1 MVCMNVYCLLAD
13 AEATDASGLTGQF
26 ARVSLKP
33 GAGTDAEEH
42 SWSSM
47 PLVAYQESQTDP
59 LIPHMPCYID
69 AEVQCSPILVDKETV
84 ITDCSVVSLI
94 AFISQVLFICR
105 LFPNWWPLAS
115 VLAFSALTLLVGH
128 ACKKT
133 ERWGAGMFICL
144 VWGADLEVGIRK
156 RASQRAWRYPAYL
169 WSLRWV
175 YAVKKTPEVCI
186 RRIPA
191 YTPQYTTA
199 YGPVDSTATHCLLLQ

>member
-1 MVCMNVYCLLAD
+1 MLWPLQVCIFWIRCLADKNRVGYGITTVCMNVYCLLAD

-33 GAGTDAEEH
+33 GAGTDTEEQ

-69 AEVQCSPILVDKETV
+69 AEVQCSPILVDKETA

-94 AFISQVLFICR
+94 AFISQVLFICQ

-128 ACKKT
+128 ACKKN
-133 ERWGAGMFICL
+133 WA
-144 VWGADLEVGIRK
+144 VGC
-156 RASQRAWRYPAYL
+156 WHVYL
-169 WSLRWV
+169 SGVRCRL
-175 YAVKKTPEVCI
+175 
-186 RRIPA
+186 
-191 YTPQYTTA
+191 A
-199 YGPVDSTATHCLLLQ
+199 YGPADSTATHCLLLQ

>member
-1 MVCMNVYCLLAD
+1 MNVYCLLAD

-26 ARVSLKP
+26 AHVSLKP
-33 GAGTDAEEH
+33 GAGTDTEEQ

-94 AFISQVLFICR
+94 AFISQVLFICQ

-128 ACKKT
+128 ACKKKLSGGVLAYLSVWCEVQT
-133 ERWGAGMFICL
+133 CIWPSGFHCHSLSLASVKSRLVLPFWYWLTWVIPEKGSSKLVASICL
-144 VWGADLEVGIRK
+144 LVSKHSANKGR
-156 RASQRAWRYPAYL
+156 
-169 WSLRWV
+169 
-175 YAVKKTPEVCI
+175 
-186 RRIPA
+186 
-191 YTPQYTTA
+191 
-199 YGPVDSTATHCLLLQ
+199 